1 MKYIINSGNKNYT
14 VELLKSGK
22 HQAGF
27 LINGKSIVVEKT
39 AGNIIIDGK
48 SMEYSISFD
57 SEGLPNL
64 VKLND
69 KEIPV
74 SFETVGEGI
83 ALRRRKKIKSK
94 EDNVVTAPIN
104 GTVVRIVAKEG
115 KKISKGDTVLILE
128 AMKMENEVASPLSG
142 VIKKIDVKEGQAVKS
157 GDILF
162 EIQK

>member
-1 MKYIINSGNKNYT
+1 MNYIINSGNKNFT

-22 HQAGF
+22 HQASF
-27 LINGKSIVVEKT
+27 LINGKSIVIEKT

-69 KEIPV
+69 KEILV
-74 SFETVGEGI
+74 SFEAVGEGM
-83 ALRRRKKIKSK
+83 ALRRRRKVKSK
-94 EDNVVTAPIN
+94 EDNVVNAPIN
-104 GTVVRIVAKEG
+104 GTVVKISAKEG

-128 AMKMENEVASPLSG
+128 AMKMENEVSSPLSG
-142 VIKKIDVKEGQAVKS
+142 VVKSINVIEGQIVKA
-157 GDILF
+157 GDVLF